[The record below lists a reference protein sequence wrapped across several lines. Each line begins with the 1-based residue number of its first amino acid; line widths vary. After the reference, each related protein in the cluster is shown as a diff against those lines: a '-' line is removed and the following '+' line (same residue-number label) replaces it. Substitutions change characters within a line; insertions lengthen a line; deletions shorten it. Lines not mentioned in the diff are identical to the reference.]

1 MLPRLRCFAHDLSS
15 LVQVILICVRPGFE
29 LLHGLLIDVK
39 EIGLLEV
46 LHENLGKCLAAAAT
60 DIEGF
65 LFLESE
71 LVVDQAFEH
80 FVEVLIHCL
89 EEHELIGVVSEQ
101 VETVPVIRFDKCRR
115 LECTSRSV
123 EINIGSYVLQTGIFV
138 EDLPSETNKGLQL
151 DDTMQINQRLVLQSG
166 LSVGVLEEA
175 KGSLIV

>member
-1 MLPRLRCFAHDLSS
+1 M
-15 LVQVILICVRPGFE
+15 
-29 LLHGLLIDVK
+29 
-39 EIGLLEV
+39 
-46 LHENLGKCLAAAAT
+46 
-60 DIEGF
+60 
-65 LFLESE
+65 
-71 LVVDQAFEH
+71 
-80 FVEVLIHCL
+80 LIHCL
-89 EEHELIGVVSEQ
+89 VEHELIGVVSEQ